1 MNDRY
6 RNYKKAVGIMFNN
19 LRRNGHK
26 YTDCPKCTFSYRD
39 KRSGDVITT
48 IVTLRH

>member
-6 RNYKKAVGIMFNN
+6 RNYKKAIRIMFNN

-39 KRSGDVITT
+39 KRSGDFITT
-48 IVTLRH
+48 IVSLRH